1 MDQSSTI
8 TAGLDLGDRY
18 GQLCLIDAESGD
30 VIEEDESLPTQGPPA
45 TFLRLSADA
54 RGYRGR
60 HSLTLGVSRLLP

>member
-30 VIEEDESLPTQGPPA
+30 VIEEGRIPTNPKALQRRFSGSQPMRVA
-45 TFLRLSADA
+45 TEVCT
-54 RGYRGR
+54 
-60 HSLTLGVSRLLP
+60 HSPWG